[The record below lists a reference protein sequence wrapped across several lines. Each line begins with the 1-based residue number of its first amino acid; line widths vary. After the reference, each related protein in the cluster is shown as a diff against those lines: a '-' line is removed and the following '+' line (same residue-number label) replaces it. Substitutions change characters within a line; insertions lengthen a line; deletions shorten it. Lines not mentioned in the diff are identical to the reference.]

1 MRSASKIGLAGVM
14 LLALL
19 LAMAISGYLLFEL
32 PNKIGVVTVNGE
44 TLDLHGAHAGHFLLA
59 TMGVLI
65 ALAIVLVVV
74 STTLLLALAVPL
86 GLAAFGLALATLAA
100 GLVLLPLILLV
111 WWLWKRSVKRDTIA
125 A

>member
-32 PNKIGVVTVNGE
+32 PNKIGAVTVNGE

-74 STTLLLALAVPL
+74 PTTLLLALAVPL